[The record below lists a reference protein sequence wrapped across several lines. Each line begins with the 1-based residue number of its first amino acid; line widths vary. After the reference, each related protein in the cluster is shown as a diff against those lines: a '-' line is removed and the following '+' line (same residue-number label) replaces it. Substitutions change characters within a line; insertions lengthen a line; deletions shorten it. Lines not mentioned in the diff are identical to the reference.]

1 MISYDLLNDKL
12 FKYLEGAQIED
23 LYFLKSLNEIL
34 FHLGEKTSLKIEI
47 FLTCAKII
55 EC

>member
-23 LYFLKSLNEIL
+23 LYFLKSLNEII
-34 FHLGEKTSLKIEI
+34 LKNP
-47 FLTCAKII
+47 FNRNLLK
-55 EC
+55 